1 MLKRAR
7 ALNDHMS
14 MMTRNV
20 TLTRVSTGQDA
31 PAEPTLEAVL
41 GDDVA
46 RLNVLGEVGG
56 DARAVGAERALV
68 QRLPRFVHNAAH
80 VLAHKVPQL

>member
-7 ALNDHMS
+7 ALNNMS
-14 MMTRNV
+14 MVTRNV

-31 PAEPTLEAVL
+31 PAEATLKSVL

-68 QRLPRFVHNAAH
+68 QRLPRLVHHAAH

>member
-1 MLKRAR
+1 
-7 ALNDHMS
+7 MS

-31 PAEPTLEAVL
+31 PAEATLEAVL

-68 QRLPRFVHNAAH
+68 QRLTRLVHHAAH
-80 VLAHKVPQL
+80 VHAHKVSQLL

>member
-1 MLKRAR
+1 
-7 ALNDHMS
+7 

-20 TLTRVSTGQDA
+20 TLTRVSTGQNA
-31 PAEPTLEAVL
+31 PAEATLEAVL

-56 DARAVGAERALV
+56 NARAVGAERALV
-68 QRLPRFVHNAAH
+68 QRLPRRLVHHAAH
-80 VLAHKVPQL
+80 VLAHKVSQL